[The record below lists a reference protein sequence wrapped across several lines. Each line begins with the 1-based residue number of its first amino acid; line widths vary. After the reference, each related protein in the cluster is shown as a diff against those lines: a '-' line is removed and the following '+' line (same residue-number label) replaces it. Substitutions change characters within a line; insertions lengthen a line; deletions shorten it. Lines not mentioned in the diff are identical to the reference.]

1 VSHADGLDDGTP
13 DGAGAPDG
21 VRRQDKP
28 LGRGLEDISHL
39 FLSHRASEPPA
50 SSPPPPA
57 REAERASPPV
67 TPRGGMA
74 LLRPASV
81 TRDRLTAL
89 LMEFTGAVEEGL
101 RPIDASVPCHPCG
114 EIDLLAVSRGSQLT
128 IIDVETTVNDALA
141 LRGIAHVHWVMRHLP
156 NVRRM
161 YRDQSINFALQ
172 PRLVL
177 LAPQFSPLLRSVA
190 RHMMGPHAQWLRYH
204 TVESAGGT
212 GILFEPVVG
221 D

>member
-1 VSHADGLDDGTP
+1 VSHDGVEDNTP
-13 DGAGAPDG
+13 DGNGAPDG
-21 VRRQDKP
+21 ARRPDKP

-50 SSPPPPA
+50 GTPSAA
-57 REAERASPPV
+57 RPAERL

-89 LMEFTGAVEEGL
+89 LMEFTGALEDGL
-101 RPIDASVPCHPCG
+101 RAIDASVPCHPCG

-128 IIDVETTVNDALA
+128 VIDVETTVNDALA
-141 LRGIAHVHWVMRHLP
+141 LRGLAHVHWILRHLP

-161 YRDQSINFALQ
+161 YREHGINFSLQ

-177 LAPQFSPLLRSVA
+177 VAPQFSPLLRSVA
-190 RHMMGPHAQWLRYH
+190 RSLTGPHAQWLRYH
-204 TVESAGGT
+204 TVESAGGP

>member
-1 VSHADGLDDGTP
+1 VSHGDGPEDGTP
-13 DGAGAPDG
+13 DGNGGPDG
-21 VRRQDKP
+21 ARRPDKP

-39 FLSHRASEPPA
+39 FLSQRASEPPA
-50 SSPPPPA
+50 ITPPPA
-57 REAERASPPV
+57 RPAERASPPV
-67 TPRGGMA
+67 APRGGMA

-89 LMEFTGAVEEGL
+89 LMEFTGALEDGL
-101 RPIDASVPCHPCG
+101 RAIDASVPCYPCG

-128 IIDVETTVNDALA
+128 LIDVETTMNDALA
-141 LRGIAHVHWVMRHLP
+141 LRGIAHVHWVLRHLP

-161 YRDQSINFALQ
+161 YREHGINFSLQ

-190 RHMMGPHAQWLRYH
+190 RQMTGPHAQWMRYH

-212 GILFEPVVG
+212 GILFEPVVA